1 MSDMPRDFRIQM
13 PKRFELLVFDWDG
26 TLMDSAEAIIASI
39 QESCRDLG
47 LPVPR
52 RERAAHVIG
61 LGLKDALS
69 YAVPELPVS
78 DYGKLAERYRHHYLT
93 RDPDIEL
100 FPGMREMLDELK
112 QQGYLLA
119 VATGKS
125 RVGLDRVLVS
135 TQLKPY
141 FDASRCADETH
152 PKPHP
157 AMLQELMA
165 ELVIR
170 PEATLMIGDTA
181 HDLQMA
187 LSAGV
192 PALAVSYGAHSRE
205 NLTAFNPIA
214 CIDTPQELAPWLTKN
229 A

>member
-1 MSDMPRDFRIQM
+1 M

-26 TLMDSAEAIIASI
+26 TLMDSAAAIVASI
-39 QESCRDLG
+39 QASCRDLG
-47 LPVPR
+47 LPVPEH
-52 RERAAHVIG
+52 ERAAHVIG

-69 YAVPELPVS
+69 YAVPELPPR
-78 DYGKLAERYRHHYLT
+78 DYGKLAERYRFHYLA

-100 FPGMREMLDELK
+100 FPGMREMLAALK
-112 QQGYLLA
+112 ERGYLLA

-125 RVGLDRVLVS
+125 RVGLDRVLEA

-141 FDASRCADETH
+141 FDSSRCADETH

-157 AMLQELMA
+157 AMLQELMQ
-165 ELVIR
+165 ELLTAPDV
-170 PEATLMIGDTA
+170 TLMIGDTA

-192 PALAVSYGAHSRE
+192 PALAVSYGAHPRDS
-205 NLTAFNPIA
+205 LTEFNPLA
-214 CIDTPQELAPWLTKN
+214 CIATPQELAPWLTKN

>member
-1 MSDMPRDFRIQM
+1 M

-26 TLMDSAEAIIASI
+26 TLMDSAEAIVASI
-39 QESCRDLG
+39 QLSCVDLG
-47 LPVPR
+47 LPVPE

-61 LGLKDALS
+61 LGLKDALA
-69 YAVPELPVS
+69 YAVPELPPS
-78 DYGKLAERYRHHYLT
+78 DYGKLAERYRHHYLA

-100 FPGMREMLDELK
+100 FPGVREMLAALK
-112 QQGYLLA
+112 DKGHVLA

-125 RVGLDRVLVS
+125 RAGLERVLET
-135 TQLKPY
+135 TQLKRY
-141 FDASRCADETH
+141 FDSSRCADETH
-152 PKPHP
+152 SKPHP
-157 AMLQELMA
+157 AMLQELMQ
-165 ELVIR
+165 ELLVA

-192 PALAVSYGAHSRE
+192 AALAVSYGAHSRDS
-205 NLTAFNPIA
+205 LTLFNPLA
-214 CIDTPQELAPWLTKN
+214 CIDTPQELAPWLTKY

>member
-1 MSDMPRDFRIQM
+1 M

-26 TLMDSAEAIIASI
+26 TLMDSAAAIIASI

-47 LPVPR
+47 LAVPA

-69 YAVPELPVS
+69 YAAPELPLE
-78 DYGKLAERYRHHYLT
+78 DYGKLAERYRHHYLA

-100 FPGMREMLDELK
+100 FPGMREMLARLK
-112 QQGYLLA
+112 QRGYLLA

-125 RVGLDRVLVS
+125 RAGLERVLAA
-135 TQLKPY
+135 TELKQY
-141 FDASRCADETH
+141 FDSSRCADETH
-152 PKPHP
+152 SKPHP
-157 AMLQELMA
+157 AMLQELMQ
-165 ELVIR
+165 ELQIE
-170 PEATLMIGDTA
+170 PEVTLMIGDTA

-192 PALAVSYGAHSRE
+192 PALAVSYGAHPRDG
-205 NLTAFNPIA
+205 LTGFNPLA
-214 CIDTPQELAPWLTKN
+214 CIDTPQELAPWLEKN
-229 A
+229 G

>member
-1 MSDMPRDFRIQM
+1 MQM

-39 QESCRDLG
+39 QLSCSDLG
-47 LPVPR
+47 LPVPA

-69 YAVPELPVS
+69 YAVPELPPS
-78 DYGKLAERYRHHYLT
+78 DYGKLAERYKYHFMA

-100 FPGMREMLDELK
+100 FAGVREMLIALK
-112 QQGYLLA
+112 EKGHVLA

-125 RVGLDRVLVS
+125 RAGLNRVLEG

-141 FDASRCADETH
+141 FDSSRCADETH
-152 PKPHP
+152 SKPHP
-157 AMLQELMA
+157 AMLQELMQ
-165 ELVIR
+165 ELLVS
-170 PEATLMIGDTA
+170 PAATLMIGDTT

-187 LSAGV
+187 VSAGV
-192 PALAVSYGAHSRE
+192 AGLGVSYGAHPRE
-205 NLTAFNPIA
+205 SLTALNPLA
-214 CIDTPQELAPWLTKN
+214 CIDLPQDLAPWLKSN

>member
-1 MSDMPRDFRIQM
+1 MA
-13 PKRFELLVFDWDG
+13 KRFELLIFDWDG
-26 TLMDSAEAIIASI
+26 TLMDSAAAIVASI

-47 LPVPR
+47 LPVPD

-69 YAVPELPVS
+69 YAVPELPPA
-78 DYGKLAERYRHHYLT
+78 DYGKLAERYRHHYLA

-100 FPGMREMLDELK
+100 FPGMREMLDGLK
-112 QQGYLLA
+112 KRGYLLA

-125 RVGLDRVLVS
+125 RVGLNRALEA
-135 TQLKPY
+135 TQLKPF
-141 FDASRCADETH
+141 FDCSRCADETH
-152 PKPHP
+152 SKPHP
-157 AMLQELMA
+157 AMLQELMQ
-165 ELVIR
+165 ELLIE

-187 LSAGV
+187 MSAGV
-192 PALAVSYGAHSRE
+192 HALAVSYGAHTRE
-205 NLTAFNPIA
+205 SLTCFNPLA
-214 CIDTPQELAPWLTKN
+214 CIGTPQDLAPWLEKN

>member
-1 MSDMPRDFRIQM
+1 M

-26 TLMDSAEAIIASI
+26 TLMDSAAAIVASI

-47 LPVPR
+47 LPVPE

-69 YAVPELPVS
+69 YAVPELPPQ
-78 DYGKLAERYRHHYLT
+78 DYGKLAERYRHHYLA
-93 RDPDIEL
+93 RDPDIEM
-100 FPGMREMLDELK
+100 FPGMREMLAGLRER
-112 QQGYLLA
+112 GYLLA

-125 RVGLDRVLVS
+125 RAGLDRVLQAQ
-135 TQLKPY
+135 QLKRY
-141 FDASRCADETH
+141 FDSSRCADETH

-157 AMLQELMA
+157 AMLQELMR
-165 ELVIR
+165 ELLIDAD
-170 PEATLMIGDTA
+170 ATLMIGDTA

-187 LSAGV
+187 VNAGV
-192 PALAVSYGAHSRE
+192 PALAVSYGAHPRDS
-205 NLTAFNPIA
+205 LTAFNPLG
-214 CIDTPQELAPWLTKN
+214 CIDTPQELLHWLMKK

>member
-1 MSDMPRDFRIQM
+1 M

-26 TLMDSAEAIIASI
+26 TLMDSAGAIVASI
-39 QESCRDLG
+39 QASCRDLG
-47 LPVPR
+47 LPVPD
-52 RERAAHVIG
+52 RERASHVIG

-69 YAVPELPVS
+69 YAVPELPPS
-78 DYGKLAERYRHHYLT
+78 DYGKLAERYRYHYLA

-100 FPGMREMLDELK
+100 FPGMREMLAGLK

-125 RVGLDRVLVS
+125 RVGLDRVLEA
-135 TQLKPY
+135 TQLKQY
-141 FDASRCADETH
+141 FDSSRCADETH
-152 PKPHP
+152 SKPNP
-157 AMLQELMA
+157 AMLEELMQELLT
-165 ELVIR
+165 E

-187 LSAGV
+187 LNAGV
-192 PALAVSYGAHSRE
+192 PALAVSYGAHPRD
-205 NLTAFNPIA
+205 NLTALNPLD
-214 CIDTPQELAPWLTKN
+214 CIDTPQELMQWLTRN

>member
-1 MSDMPRDFRIQM
+1 MQMPR
-13 PKRFELLVFDWDG
+13 RFELLVFDWDG
-26 TLMDSAEAIIASI
+26 TLMDSAGAIIASI
-39 QESCRDLG
+39 QASCSDLG
-47 LPVPR
+47 LPVPE

-61 LGLKDALS
+61 LGLKDALA
-69 YAVPELPVS
+69 YAVPELPPA
-78 DYGKLAERYRHHYLT
+78 DYGKLAQRYRHHYLA

-100 FPGMREMLDELK
+100 FPGMREMLIELK
-112 QQGYLLA
+112 HRGHLLA

-125 RVGLDRVLVS
+125 RVGLERVLE
-135 TQLKPY
+135 TTGLKPC

-152 PKPHP
+152 SKPHP
-157 AMLQELMA
+157 AMLQELMQ
-165 ELVIR
+165 ELSVE

-192 PALAVSYGAHSRE
+192 PSLAVSYGAHSRDD
-205 NLTAFNPIA
+205 LTALNPLA
-214 CIDTPQELAPWLTKN
+214 CVDTPQELAPWLAKN

>member
-1 MSDMPRDFRIQM
+1 ML
-13 PKRFELLVFDWDG
+13 KRFELLVFDWDG
-26 TLMDSAEAIIASI
+26 TLMDSAGAIIASI

-47 LPVPR
+47 LPVPG
-52 RERAAHVIG
+52 REQASHVIG

-69 YAVPELPVS
+69 YAVPELPAS
-78 DYGKLAERYRHHYLT
+78 DYGKLAERYRHHYLA

-100 FPGMREMLDELK
+100 FPGMREMLGELK
-112 QQGYLLA
+112 QQGHLLA

-125 RVGLDRVLVS
+125 RAGLDRVLEA

-141 FDASRCADETH
+141 FVASRCADETH

-165 ELVIR
+165 ELVIG
-170 PEATLMIGDTA
+170 PDVTLMIGDTA

-187 LSAGV
+187 VSAGV
-192 PALAVSYGAHSRE
+192 PALAVSYGAHRRE
-205 NLTAFNPIA
+205 SLTVFNPLA

>member
-1 MSDMPRDFRIQM
+1 M

-26 TLMDSAEAIIASI
+26 TLMDSAAAIIASI
-39 QESCRDLG
+39 QASCSDLG
-47 LPVPR
+47 LPVPE

-69 YAVPELPVS
+69 YAVPELPPS
-78 DYGKLAERYRHHYLT
+78 DYGKLAERYRHHYLA

-100 FPGMREMLDELK
+100 FPGVREMLVCLRER
-112 QQGYLLA
+112 GHVLA

-125 RVGLDRVLVS
+125 RVGLNRVLDA
-135 TQLKPY
+135 TQLKQC

-152 PKPHP
+152 SKPHP
-157 AMLQELMA
+157 AMLQELMQ
-165 ELVIR
+165 ELCIA
-170 PEATLMIGDTA
+170 PEATLMIGDTG

-187 LSAGV
+187 VSAGV
-192 PALAVSYGAHSRE
+192 AALAVSYGAHPRDS
-205 NLTAFNPIA
+205 LTAFNPIA
-214 CIDTPQELAPWLTKN
+214 CIDAPQDLAPWLKQN